1 MAQGPPDEQ
10 TANEDSKTHMSDDK
24 SSVKSRHI
32 NGTSDSDA
40 QALVIASLRGQIQ
53 DLYSQ
58 VTQLNNK
65 LVKSYDRVSDLEDD
79 LHVASATAR
88 SSTLRIS
95 QLELERTQHLSALNT
110 GLLVE
115 KSQVTSELTR
125 LMEKATEE
133 AAQRGQAESARA
145 AIEKDLDDLSASL
158 FDQANTMV
166 AEARYARAMS
176 EQKVTTA
183 EQALKGAEEAVAMM
197 QQQMQVLQADKEA
210 SEQQMKDMQV
220 TMGKGKWSERQFG
233 GDLVHSTRLLSPHA
247 PYQEF
252 LLFVAHLRS
261 VHPAS
266 PQPPA
271 MTTLLPLPFIAR
283 LMIEDSDPTLRLD
296 IAPSLNW
303 LSRRSVLAA
312 IHGGQL
318 TIEPIPTTAL
328 LQESQSTSS
337 NIPGLGNNSI
347 VCALCGVSIFPSLQA
362 PTSQS
367 RLPSIPLSLPTLPNS
382 NTSWSTSIFKRPLNG
397 SANPSPPPSPGI
409 KGQHTTTRGGTD
421 GRIDTDNLPSQV
433 HIFRIS
439 GPVTSALPSVRP
451 IAQAV
456 TSTST
461 SASSSAL
468 PSQPP
473 QHPVNHPT
481 HQSTPSQS
489 SSSTIYPLCH
499 SGWCLARLRATCS
512 MWAFVRTGIVEKV
525 WEEEVPNIPVS
536 PVTNSSEDKDKDRDK
551 VQATPPR
558 RRGLWGMATALGERA
573 ASWGGEKDKE
583 KEKGPAT
590 PTKTPTVQTPTGE
603 KKSFVPPPVHP
614 NISSG
619 TATRMVPPPPPPPP
633 PPIAILPTEGE
644 GETME
649 TVFTASPAG
658 TPPPPPPPLPRRNEG
673 REPPPLPARGGGRDS
688 PAPAP
693 VPPPLPARN
702 EGREG
707 RESPAPGS
715 VPSSPVAPP
724 PLPKRSEGRRPGR
737 NSLIV
742 IKALDLDD
750 ANADGETQM
759 DPARIALP
767 DSRPGTPTLVP
778 PVRGGSPAPG
788 AGVGGVP
795 PPLPRRAMARGPRPV
810 PPSPAGPRAI
820 TPNGGSDVE
829 RDDEKVKA
837 REGKTEEGSAQERG
851 KEKETEEEKKLE
863 QEKELEKEREKEAEE
878 AATGTETETE
888 TEQEDGF
895 ATPVG
900 ETSVAGQSQEKL
912 GELGDAEVRADEI
925 VAVDGDADAKQESN
939 PESAVSPEKSS
950 TAVDTEKEVKHEKEE
965 TNATI
970 TTAIATAL
978 SSDQA
983 EPGLEQGQA
992 TTGNDAMETHDKPLP
1007 TVKDDEKDQD
1017 IDTQK
1022 EKEKDMTMYVGDATW
1037 EERTWKEI
1045 VRLKEVMFWARI
1057 GGAQD

>member
-283 LMIEDSDPTLRLD
+283 LMTEDSDPTLRLD

-461 SASSSAL
+461 SASSSSAL

-512 MWAFVRTGIVEKV
+512 MWAFVRTGIVEK
-525 WEEEVPNIPVS
+525 
-536 PVTNSSEDKDKDRDK
+536 DKDKDRDK

-583 KEKGPAT
+583 KGPAT
-590 PTKTPTVQTPTGE
+590 PTKTPTWD
-603 KKSFVPPPVHP
+603 
-614 NISSG
+614 G

-750 ANADGETQM
+750 GETQV

-863 QEKELEKEREKEAEE
+863 QEKELEKERRRR
-878 AATGTETETE
+878 
-888 TEQEDGF
+888 QRRRRR
-895 ATPVG
+895 
-900 ETSVAGQSQEKL
+900 GQKRRQRRSRRMVLLLPLEKL

-965 TNATI
+965 TNATT

-983 EPGLEQGQA
+983 ESGLEQGQA

>member
-1 MAQGPPDEQ
+1 MAQGPLDDP
-10 TANEDSKTHMSDDK
+10 TPNEDDK
-24 SSVKSRHI
+24 SSLKSTRHI

-40 QALVIASLRGQIQ
+40 QALVISSLRSQIQ

-58 VTQLNNK
+58 VTQLNTK
-65 LVKSYDRVSDLEDD
+65 LVNSYDRVSDLEDD

-176 EQKVTTA
+176 EEKVMTA
-183 EQALKGAEEAVAMM
+183 EQALRGAEEAVAMM
-197 QQQMQVLQADKEA
+197 QQQMQVLQADREE
-210 SEQQMKDMQV
+210 SEKRMRDMQV
-220 TMGKGKWSERQFG
+220 TMGKGKWAERG
-233 GDLVHSTRLLSPHA
+233 LLVNSTRLLSPHA

-266 PQPPA
+266 PQQPPA
-271 MTTLLPLPFIAR
+271 MATLLPLPFIAR
-283 LMIEDSDPTLRLD
+283 LMTEDSDPTLRLD

-328 LQESQSTSS
+328 LQESS
-337 NIPGLGNNSI
+337 NISGLGNTSI

-362 PTSQS
+362 PSQS
-367 RLPSIPLSLPTLPNS
+367 RLPSIPLPLPLSLPNS
-382 NTSWSTSIFKRPLNG
+382 NTSWFKRPLNG
-397 SANPSPPPSPGI
+397 SANPSPPPSPGL
-409 KGQHTTTRGGTD
+409 KGQQHTARGGT
-421 GRIDTDNLPSQV
+421 GVDTDNLNLPSQV

-439 GPVTSALPSVRP
+439 APVTSSLPSVRP
-451 IAQAV
+451 V
-456 TSTST
+456 TS
-461 SASSSAL
+461 SAAGS
-468 PSQPP
+468 SQPP
-473 QHPVNHPT
+473 QHPITHPT
-481 HQSTPSQS
+481 HQSSPSQS

-512 MWAFVRTGIVEKV
+512 MWAFVRSGVVEKV
-525 WEEEVPNIPVS
+525 WEEEVPNVPVPGS
-536 PVTNSSEDKDKDRDK
+536 PTNTSGEEKERERDRDR

-583 KEKGPAT
+583 KEREREKGPAT
-590 PTKTPTVQTPTGE
+590 PTKTPPTE
-603 KKSFVPPPVHP
+603 KKFAPPPVHP
-614 NISSG
+614 NIG
-619 TATRMVPPPPPPPP
+619 NATAPATRMVPPPLPPSPPP

-644 GETME
+644 EGETME
-649 TVFTASPAG
+649 TVFTASPVG

-673 REPPPLPARGGGRDS
+673 REPPPPLPARGGRDS

-693 VPPPLPARN
+693 PPLPPRN
-702 EGREG
+702 EG
-707 RESPAPGS
+707 ESPTPESPIAPA
-715 VPSSPVAPP
+715 PPPP
-724 PLPKRSEGRRPGR
+724 PLPKRSEGRRPGGR

-742 IKALDLDD
+742 SRALNL
-750 ANADGETQM
+750 NEEGEGV
-759 DPARIALP
+759 DPAGVALP

-778 PVRGGSPAPG
+778 A
-788 AGVGGVP
+788 P

-829 RDDEKVKA
+829 REGEGVKV
-837 REGKTEEGSAQERG
+837 Q
-851 KEKETEEEKKLE
+851 
-863 QEKELEKEREKEAEE
+863 EKEREEEKQSEEKEKDVEKEKEE
-878 AATGTETETE
+878 TATGTETETETE
-888 TEQEDGF
+888 TEQEDGY

-912 GELGDAEVRADEI
+912 GAVGDVEGKADVDAE
-925 VAVDGDADAKQESN
+925 AKEEEAS
-939 PESAVSPEKSS
+939 PEAEGAVSPE
-950 TAVDTEKEVKHEKEE
+950 TTEKEKETGKEVGHEKEE
-965 TNATI
+965 TI
-970 TTAIATAL
+970 TTTTTP

-983 EPGLEQGQA
+983 EQGQGQA
-992 TTGNDAMETHDKPLP
+992 TDAMETHDKPLP
-1007 TVKDDEKDQD
+1007 SLKDDKPSKDDENDKD

-1022 EKEKDMTMYVGDATW
+1022 EKEKDTTMYIGDATW

>member
-1 MAQGPPDEQ
+1 MAQGPLDDQ
-10 TANEDSKTHMSDDK
+10 TPNEDDK
-24 SSVKSRHI
+24 SSLKSTRHI

-40 QALVIASLRGQIQ
+40 QALVISSLRSQIQ

-58 VTQLNNK
+58 VTQLNTK
-65 LVKSYDRVSDLEDD
+65 LVNSYDRVSDLEDD
-79 LHVASATAR
+79 LHVASASAR

-176 EQKVTTA
+176 EEKVMTA
-183 EQALKGAEEAVAMM
+183 EQALRGAEEAVAMM
-197 QQQMQVLQADKEA
+197 QQQMQVLQADREE
-210 SEQQMKDMQV
+210 SEKRMRDMQV
-220 TMGKGKWSERQFG
+220 TMGKGKWAERG
-233 GDLVHSTRLLSPHA
+233 LLLVNSTRLLSPHA

-266 PQPPA
+266 PQQPPA
-271 MTTLLPLPFIAR
+271 MATLLPLPFIAR
-283 LMIEDSDPTLRLD
+283 LMTEDSDPTLRLD

-337 NIPGLGNNSI
+337 IGIGNTSI

-362 PTSQS
+362 PPTSSQS
-367 RLPSIPLSLPTLPNS
+367 RLPSIPLPLSLPNS
-382 NTSWSTSIFKRPLNG
+382 NTSWFKRPLNG
-397 SANPSPPPSPGI
+397 SANPSPPPSPGL
-409 KGQHTTTRGGTD
+409 KGQHLRGGGGT
-421 GRIDTDNLPSQV
+421 GVDTDNLNLPSQV

-439 GPVTSALPSVRP
+439 APVTGSLPSVRP
-451 IAQAV
+451 I

-461 SASSSAL
+461 STSTSGS
-468 PSQPP
+468 SQPP
-473 QHPVNHPT
+473 QHPT
-481 HQSTPSQS
+481 HQSSPSQSSS

-512 MWAFVRTGIVEKV
+512 MWAFVRSGVVEKV
-525 WEEEVPNIPVS
+525 WEEEVPNVPVPGS
-536 PVTNSSEDKDKDRDK
+536 PTNTGGEEREKEREKDRDR

-583 KEKGPAT
+583 KEREKGPAT
-590 PTKTPTVQTPTGE
+590 PTKTPTGE
-603 KKSFVPPPVHP
+603 KKFAPPPVHP
-614 NISSG
+614 NIG
-619 TATRMVPPPPPPPP
+619 NAPATRMVPPPPPPLPSPSP
-633 PPIAILPTEGE
+633 PPIAILPTEGEE

-649 TVFTASPAG
+649 TVFTASPVG

-673 REPPPLPARGGGRDS
+673 REPPPPLPARGGGGGRDS

-693 VPPPLPARN
+693 PPLPPRN
-702 EGREG
+702 EG
-707 RESPAPGS
+707 ESPTPESPTVPAP
-715 VPSSPVAPP
+715 PP
-724 PLPKRSEGRRPGR
+724 PLPKRSEGRRPGGR

-742 IKALDLDD
+742 SRALNLDE
-750 ANADGETQM
+750 GETM
-759 DPARIALP
+759 VDPAGVALP
-767 DSRPGTPTLVP
+767 DSRPGTPTLL
-778 PVRGGSPAPG
+778 PVTG
-788 AGVGGVP
+788 AGIGAGGVGGVP

-820 TPNGGSDVE
+820 TPNGSGSGGSDGE
-829 RDDEKVKA
+829 REGEGVKA
-837 REGKTEEGSAQERG
+837 QE
-851 KEKETEEEKKLE
+851 EKETEADVEKEKE
-863 QEKELEKEREKEAEE
+863 AEKELEKET
-878 AATGTETETE
+878 ATGTETETETE
-888 TEQEDGF
+888 TEQEDGY

-912 GELGDAEVRADEI
+912 GALGDVEAKEEEASPEAE
-925 VAVDGDADAKQESN
+925 G
-939 PESAVSPEKSS
+939 AVSPEA
-950 TAVDTEKEVKHEKEE
+950 TETEKEVGHEKEE
-965 TNATI
+965 TI
-970 TTAIATAL
+970 TTTTTP

-983 EPGLEQGQA
+983 EEGQGQA
-992 TTGNDAMETHDKPLP
+992 TTGDNDDATETHDKPLP
-1007 TVKDDEKDQD
+1007 TVKDDKPFKDD
-1017 IDTQK
+1017 ENENDTQKDKEK
-1022 EKEKDMTMYVGDATW
+1022 EKEKDTTMYVGDATW